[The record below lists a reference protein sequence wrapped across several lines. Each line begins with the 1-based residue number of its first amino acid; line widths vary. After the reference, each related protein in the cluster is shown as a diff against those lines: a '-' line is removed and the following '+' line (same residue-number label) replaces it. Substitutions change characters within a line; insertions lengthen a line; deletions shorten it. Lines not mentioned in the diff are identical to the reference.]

1 MRSKDH
7 INKDKN
13 ENIEINFHQLSVF
26 FNNATKKQLAE
37 YRQYLKDMEGAK
49 LKSLVES
56 IKE

>member
-1 MRSKDH
+1 M
-7 INKDKN
+7 NKDRN

-37 YRQYLKDMEGAK
+37 YYQYLKDMEGAK